1 MIFYYNLS
9 NMKTTFIVPLFL
21 LLFFAGC
28 SKDGADPVATQQN
41 DLTLIQGPGIASSK
55 NTKWQLSVI
64 YIAGVSQNL
73 TASQKA
79 YQKKYAVDGKF
90 SDTDGL
96 IGTWSIPAKDSLIET
111 YSNFSSGT
119 PVIQAYKIE
128 NISTSQL
135 TLLYPVNGINVTT
148 IYTSVP

>member
-1 MIFYYNLS
+1 MKVKFIFLS
-9 NMKTTFIVPLFL
+9 LIPF
-21 LLFFAGC
+21 FFAGC

-55 NTKWQLSVI
+55 NSKWQLSVI

-111 YSNFSSGT
+111 YSNFSSGI
-119 PVIQAYKIE
+119 PVTQAYKIE
-128 NISTSQL
+128 DISNLQL
-135 TLLYPVNGINVTT
+135 TLLYNVNGRNVTT
-148 IYTSVP
+148 VYTSVP